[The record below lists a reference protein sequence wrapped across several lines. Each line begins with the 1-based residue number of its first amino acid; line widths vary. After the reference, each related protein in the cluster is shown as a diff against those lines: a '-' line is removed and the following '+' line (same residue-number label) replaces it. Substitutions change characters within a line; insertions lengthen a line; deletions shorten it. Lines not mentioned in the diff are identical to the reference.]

1 MSQINE
7 TGSRSFIDV
16 LRSINSWVF
25 KLRSVI
31 LAIPVAATAL
41 FLALYNQMH
50 LPAQVGIL
58 LQTDGSYAFEVSRA
72 LAILCPVAVT
82 ALCLLLTLCSKKV
95 LYPWLIS
102 LLSLTLP
109 LLILLT
115 NFFA

>member
-1 MSQINE
+1 MGKSKA
-7 TGSRSFIDV
+7 GGRSFVDAI
-16 LRSINSWVF
+16 RSINSWIY

-31 LAIPVAATAL
+31 LAIPVAAVAL
-41 FLALYNQMH
+41 FFALYNQTN
-50 LPAQVGIL
+50 LPAKVGIL
-58 LQTDGSYAFEVSRA
+58 LQTDGSYAFMVARPIA
-72 LAILCPVAVT
+72 VLFPVAVT